1 MGRPVCIFMVSG
13 HDQDKYMFCA
23 MEHPACAFII
33 PACKKTR
40 LLWQPYDHRFRF
52 FRVLSFPD
60 DRTGREFCTAAFANR
75 ACLYVIQTVRDVWQA
90 VLCVISRMCRLP
102 SLKNIILGSGERP
115 ETRAWLFIL
124 PNFSETAR

>member
-23 MEHPACAFII
+23 MEHPACAFIIPACKKTRLLWLPYDNRFRLSRETLSLII

-90 VLCVISRMCRLP
+90 VLCGISRMCRLP
-102 SLKNIILGSGERP
+102 S
-115 ETRAWLFIL
+115 
-124 PNFSETAR
+124 